1 MTRILLLACLSLLP
15 LGAPVHGAEVDAVAA
30 FVDEMVAEHG
40 FERAALTEL
49 LAQAQSRDEIIERIS
64 RPAERTLTWAEYRR
78 IFLGADRV
86 ADGVRFVAE
95 HRETLARAEATFG
108 VEPIYVA
115 AILGVE
121 TRYGRFKGDWP
132 VLAALYTL
140 GFDYPPRARF
150 FRIELEAFLLLAREE
165 GKDPRELTGS
175 YAGAMGW
182 GQFISSS
189 YRAYAVDFDDDG
201 VRDIW
206 ANPVD
211 AVGSVANYFAEH
223 RWQAGEEVLRDVEV
237 DDPVAIA
244 ELTNAGLELGT
255 TVGALEALGVRG
267 LDDLARD
274 TPAGVWRVEA
284 ETGERF
290 VVTFGN
296 FYTITRYNRSH
307 LYAMAIEDLARAIE
321 AALEDG

>member
-1 MTRILLLACLSLLP
+1 
-15 LGAPVHGAEVDAVAA
+15 
-30 FVDEMVAEHG
+30 MVAEHG

-49 LAQAQSRDEIIERIS
+49 LAEAQSRGEIIERIS

-86 ADGVRFVAE
+86 ADGARFVAE

-132 VLAALYTL
+132 VLDALYTL

-150 FRIELEAFLLLAREE
+150 FRSELEAFLLLAREE

-206 ANPVD
+206 ANPLD

-223 RWQAGEEVLRDVEV
+223 RWQAGAEVLRDVEV
-237 DDPVAIA
+237 DDPAAIA
-244 ELTNAGLELGT
+244 EFTNAGLELGT
-255 TVGALEALGVRG
+255 TVGALAALGVRG
-267 LDDLARD
+267 LDDLAPD

-284 ETGERF
+284 ENGERF

-321 AALEDG
+321 VALEDG

>member
-1 MTRILLLACLSLLP
+1 MTRTLLLACLSLLP
-15 LGAPVHGAEVDAVAA
+15 LGVPAHGAEDDAVDA

-49 LAQAQSRDEIIERIS
+49 LAEAQSRGEIIERIS

-86 ADGVRFVAE
+86 ADGARFVAE

-132 VLAALYTL
+132 VLDALYTL

-150 FRIELEAFLLLAREE
+150 FRSELEAFLLLAREE

-206 ANPVD
+206 ANPLD

-223 RWQAGEEVLRDVEV
+223 RWQAGAEVLRDVEV
-237 DDPVAIA
+237 DDPAAIA
-244 ELTNAGLELGT
+244 EFTNAGLELGT
-255 TVGALEALGVRG
+255 TVGALAALGVRG
-267 LDDLARD
+267 LDDLAPD

-284 ETGERF
+284 ENGERF

-321 AALEDG
+321 VALEDG

>member
-1 MTRILLLACLSLLP
+1 MTRIRFLVCLFLLLSGTNVAS
-15 LGAPVHGAEVDAVAA
+15 AEDEAVDA

-40 FERAALTEL
+40 FGRVELTAL
-49 LAQAQSRDEIIERIS
+49 LAQARSREEIIDRIS

-86 ADGVRFVAE
+86 EEGARFVKD
-95 HRETLARAEATFG
+95 HREALARAYETFG
-108 VEPIYVA
+108 VEAIYVA
-115 AILGVE
+115 AVLGVE

-132 VLAALYTL
+132 VLDALYTL
-140 GFDYPPRARF
+140 GFDYPPRAEF
-150 FRIELEAFLLLAREE
+150 FRGELEAFLLLAREE

-211 AVGSVANYFAEH
+211 AIGSVANYFAKH
-223 RWQAGEEVLRDVEV
+223 RWQAGEQVLRGVEV
-237 DDPVAIA
+237 EDREAVAD
-244 ELTNAGLELGT
+244 LSNSGLELGA
-255 TVGALEALGVRG
+255 TVGVLTDLGVRG
-267 LDDLARD
+267 LEGLARE
-274 TPAGVWRVEA
+274 TPSGLWRVEA
-284 ETGERF
+284 EGGERF
-290 VVTFGN
+290 VATFGN
-296 FYTITRYNRSH
+296 FYVITRYNRSH

-321 AALEDG
+321 ARLADG

>member
-1 MTRILLLACLSLLP
+1 MTRTLLLACLSLLP
-15 LGAPVHGAEVDAVAA
+15 LGVPAHGAEDDAVDA

-49 LAQAQSRDEIIERIS
+49 LAEAQSRGEIIERIS

-86 ADGVRFVAE
+86 ADGARFVAE

-132 VLAALYTL
+132 VLDALYTL

-150 FRIELEAFLLLAREE
+150 FRSELEAFLLLAREE

-206 ANPVD
+206 ANPLD

-223 RWQAGEEVLRDVEV
+223 RWQAGAEVLRDVEV
-237 DDPVAIA
+237 DDPAAIA
-244 ELTNAGLELGT
+244 EFANAGVELGT
-255 TVGALEALGVRG
+255 TVGALAALGVRG
-267 LDDLARD
+267 LDDLAPD

-284 ETGERF
+284 ENGERF

-321 AALEDG
+321 VALEDG